1 MADEI
6 NLIFGANTDADTFE
20 MVFGHLANGYVIAVN
35 GQDMVCHDLH
45 DGGNGEIGLYGYPY
59 DDDRA
64 DGLNF
69 DPVTPIGYEWDEIES
84 VEIY

>member
-1 MADEI
+1 MEEGI

-35 GQDMVCHDLH
+35 GQDMVCHELYN
-45 DGGNGEIGLYGYPY
+45 DGEVVGLYGYSY
-59 DDDRA
+59 DDERE